1 MAAEDKKV
9 LDKASLAQEGREEV
23 DIGAIDYKI
32 VTFSL
37 SGKDYGIDIMSVK
50 EIVETDRFTY
60 VPNTAPFVR
69 GVHNLRGDIIPILDL
84 RLFFNI
90 RVPKRADGSNL
101 ENLIILTVGESTF
114 GVVVDEIDKVVG
126 VQKNKISPPHPLFG
140 DINIKYI
147 SGVVEAN
154 ENLYV
159 LLDIDKIFNSH
170 VEEDKAS
177 AIGQSISAGVGG
189 MPDIQM
195 PALGMQAVPTG
206 QDSEQEI
213 KFIAEGLSSYRHFHV
228 SPLNEQWVR
237 GRYVSWQQERGRGNT
252 QLQNEQDA
260 DAFLGSFW
268 SPSSGAW
275 WSEEYA
281 NEVYALLP
289 DNTARQI
296 VVWNPGCGKGQET
309 YSLACLLAKRYPS
322 AKVRIYAQD
331 IDLLNVSNA
340 PLMTIPDDIAKTWY
354 APYIAKTANGALMFS
369 QAIRDSIMFEY
380 HDCTNTNAFPDIDIV
395 FSRDTLSLVDEKA
408 LDGVLR
414 DIDEKLKGNG
424 VVILGQNEAL
434 PSSLSF
440 VENEVGTL
448 KVYTKK

>member
-1 MAAEDKKV
+1 MAAENKEV
-9 LDKASLAQEGREEV
+9 LEKPVSVKEDREDV
-23 DIGAIDYKI
+23 DTGVIDFKI

-37 SGKDYGIDIMSVK
+37 SGKDYGIDIMNVK

-60 VPNTAPFVR
+60 VPNTASFVR

-90 RVPKRADGSNL
+90 RVPKRADGSTL

-126 VQKNKISPPHPLFG
+126 VQKSKISPPHPLFG

-154 ENLYV
+154 ESLYV

-170 VEEDKAS
+170 VEEDKTA
-177 AIGQSISAGVGG
+177 AIAQSLSVGTG

-195 PALGMQAVPTG
+195 PAAAMQNIGAG

-281 NEVYALLP
+281 DEVYKLLP
-289 DNTARQI
+289 DNSARQI
-296 VVWNPGCGKGQET
+296 FVWNPGCGKGHET
-309 YSLACLLAKRYPS
+309 FSLACLLTKRYPS
-322 AKVRIYAQD
+322 AKIRIYAQD

-340 PLMTIPDDIAKTWY
+340 PLMTVPDDVAKTWY
-354 APYIAKTANGALMFS
+354 APYLTKTAGGGATFAQS
-369 QAIRDSIMFEY
+369 IKDSIMFEY

-395 FSRDTLSLVDEKA
+395 FSRDTLSLIDDKA
-408 LDGVLR
+408 LEAVLG

-424 VVILGQNEAL
+424 IVILGQNEML
-434 PSSLSF
+434 PASSSF

-448 KVYTKK
+448 KVYSKK

>member
-1 MAAEDKKV
+1 MATDEKKT
-9 LDKASLAQEGREEV
+9 LDKSVSAVQEEHGGDV
-23 DIGAIDYKI
+23 DLGAIDFKI

-37 SGKDYGIDIMSVK
+37 AGKDYGIDIMNVK

-60 VPNTAPFVR
+60 VPNTASFVR

-90 RVPKRADGSNL
+90 RVAKRADGSNL
-101 ENLIILTVGESTF
+101 ENLIILTVGENTF
-114 GVVVDEIDKVVG
+114 GVVVDDIDKVVG

-154 ENLYV
+154 ESLYV

-170 VEEDKAS
+170 VGDNEKQN
-177 AIGQSISAGVGG
+177 AIGQSISP

-195 PALGMQAVPTG
+195 PIPAMQAAPAAG
-206 QDSEQEI
+206 PDSEQEI
-213 KFIAEGLSSYRHFHV
+213 KFIAEGLANYRHFHV
-228 SPLNEQWVR
+228 SFLNEQWVR
-237 GRYVSWQQERGRGNT
+237 NRYVSWQQERGRGNT
-252 QLQNEQDA
+252 QLQSEQDA

-275 WSEEYA
+275 WPEDYA
-281 NEVYALLP
+281 NAVYALLP
-289 DNTARQI
+289 DNNAKQI
-296 VVWNPGCGKGQET
+296 CVWNPGCGKGQES
-309 YSLACLLAKRYPS
+309 YSLACLLAKRYPQ

-340 PLMTIPDDIAKTWY
+340 PLMTVPDDAARSWY
-354 APYIAKTANGALMFS
+354 APYLTKTANGSATFS
-369 QAIRDSIMFEY
+369 QAIKDSIMFEY
-380 HDCTNTNAFPDIDIV
+380 HDLTNTNAFPDIDMV
-395 FSRDTLSLVDEKA
+395 FTRDTLSLVDDKA
-408 LDGVLR
+408 LEGVIR

-424 VVILGQNEAL
+424 IIVLGQNEAL
-434 PSSLSF
+434 PAQSF
-440 VENEVGTL
+440 DENEVGTL
-448 KVYTKK
+448 RVYGKK